1 MLTSFSSFKHKYG
14 QIALKNLVKSVS
26 FVQIYEFLWIY
37 DDFILEIDYGIF
49 GYYHNVIRK
58 RN

>member
-1 MLTSFSSFKHKYG
+1 M
-14 QIALKNLVKSVS
+14 KSLS

-37 DDFILEIDYGIF
+37 DEFIFETDYGIF
-49 GYYHNVIRK
+49 GYYYNVICN